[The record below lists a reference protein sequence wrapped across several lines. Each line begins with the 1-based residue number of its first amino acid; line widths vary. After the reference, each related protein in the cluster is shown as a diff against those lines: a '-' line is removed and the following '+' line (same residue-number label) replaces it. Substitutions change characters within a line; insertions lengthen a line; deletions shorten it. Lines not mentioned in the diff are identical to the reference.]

1 MNLNTQSTIE
11 KRRSRSRR
19 SRSRSIYHH
28 DKTDS
33 NSVESL
39 SQPPVEIP
47 VSSSKI

>member
-1 MNLNTQSTIE
+1 MNLNTQPTIE

-19 SRSRSIYHH
+19 SRIYHH

-33 NSVESL
+33 NSIESL